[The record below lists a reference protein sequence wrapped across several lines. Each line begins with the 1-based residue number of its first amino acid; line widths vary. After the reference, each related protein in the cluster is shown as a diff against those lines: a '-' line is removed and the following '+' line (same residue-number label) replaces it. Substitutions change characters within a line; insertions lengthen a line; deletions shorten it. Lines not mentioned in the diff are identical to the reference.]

1 MELSA
6 TITSPAHA
14 GSQPVAA
21 GTVLDVDLHAE
32 RGIDLGVEGTDGP
45 DADRDGQTS
54 ADADPTVGQEC
65 SDSVLVHVQLR
76 PRRPA
81 LRKCLAALSSLAA
94 EHPSV
99 AFELTGMSKDD
110 RVVRVTVGIDLGPR
124 AEVAKFSAAA
134 QAAYLFVDGLF
145 TSLYDY
151 MPVYVAEP
159 SEAER
164 AAAGGVLEAVSAPRP
179 FIPAPRRAEPAPP
192 AAPPAGSPAPS
203 GRHAVPVTA

>member
-6 TITSPAHA
+6 TTTRPAHA
-14 GSQPVAA
+14 GGQLA
-21 GTVLDVDLHAE
+21 GAGMADLGLE
-32 RGIDLGVEGTDGP
+32 PGIDLTVPGDAEPASDAGAGV
-45 DADRDGQTS
+45 DA
-54 ADADPTVGQEC
+54 ADGQEC
-65 SDSVLVHVQLR
+65 PESVLVHVQLR

-81 LRKCLAALSSLAA
+81 VRKCLAALTALAA

-99 AFELTGMSKDD
+99 AFELTGLSKDD
-110 RVVRVTVGIDLGPR
+110 RVVRITVGIDLGAR

-145 TSLYDY
+145 TALYDY

-164 AAAGGVLEAVSAPRP
+164 AAAVGVLETVPAPRP
-179 FIPAPRRAEPAPP
+179 FIPAPRRGEP
-192 AAPPAGSPAPS
+192 AAPPAGSPARS
-203 GRHAVPVTA
+203 ARRAVPVPA

>member
-45 DADRDGQTS
+45 DADRDGQAS

-192 AAPPAGSPAPS
+192 A
-203 GRHAVPVTA
+203 

>member
-6 TITSPAHA
+6 TTRPAHA
-14 GSQPVAA
+14 GGRPV
-21 GTVLDVDLHAE
+21 GTGAVLDLDLE
-32 RGIDLGVEGTDGP
+32 TQRGIDLGVDGTDRPRP
-45 DADRDGQTS
+45 DADLGGQ
-54 ADADPTVGQEC
+54 AGDAGPAVGQEC
-65 SDSVLVHVQLR
+65 PESVLVHVQLR

-81 LRKCLAALSSLAA
+81 VRKCLAALSSLAA

-99 AFELTGMSKDD
+99 AFELTGLSKDD
-110 RVVRVTVGIDLGPR
+110 RVVRITVGIDLGPR
-124 AEVAKFSAAA
+124 AEVAKFSATA

-145 TSLYDY
+145 TALYDY

-179 FIPAPRRAEPAPP
+179 FIPAPRRAEPTEP
-192 AAPPAGSPAPS
+192 AGAPAGSPAPS
-203 GRHAVPVTA
+203 AHRAVPVTA

>member
-6 TITSPAHA
+6 TTRPAHA
-14 GSQPVAA
+14 GGEPVGA
-21 GTVLDVDLHAE
+21 GTDLDLDPE
-32 RGIDLGVEGTDGP
+32 RGIDLGVAGSGRLDGRAADLDGQAGP
-45 DADRDGQTS
+45 DAD
-54 ADADPTVGQEC
+54 PTGGQEC
-65 SDSVLVHVQLR
+65 PESVLVHVQLR

-81 LRKCLAALSSLAA
+81 VRKCLAALSSLAA

-99 AFELTGMSKDD
+99 AFELTGLSKDD

-124 AEVAKFSAAA
+124 AEVAKFSATA

-164 AAAGGVLEAVSAPRP
+164 AAAVGVLEAVSAPRP
-179 FIPAPRRAEPAPP
+179 FIPAPRRAEPA
-192 AAPPAGSPAPS
+192 APPTGSPAPS
-203 GRHAVPVTA
+203 ARRAVPVTA